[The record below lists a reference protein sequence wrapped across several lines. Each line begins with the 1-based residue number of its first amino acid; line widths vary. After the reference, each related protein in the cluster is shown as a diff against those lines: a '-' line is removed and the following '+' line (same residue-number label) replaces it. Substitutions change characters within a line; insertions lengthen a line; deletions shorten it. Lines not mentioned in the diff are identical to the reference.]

1 MFKTQ
6 QITKVELF
14 PVSLELLLFS
24 SRIILGYFQE
34 EFKATFLQR
43 GFRAHTKSEVKR
55 GIPHVQSLKVIPET
69 PDNRSGEGGERGGV
83 RSGRRKNRTWMV
95 GTEKD

>member
-14 PVSLELLLFS
+14 PVSLELLLLS

-34 EFKATFLQR
+34 EFKATFLKR
-43 GFRAHTKSEVKR
+43 WFRAHTKST
-55 GIPHVQSLKVIPET
+55 VIPA
-69 PDNRSGEGGERGGV
+69 PDNRGGGGGGEGGSKKWKKKEQNVDGWDWERLARIV
-83 RSGRRKNRTWMV
+83 PNERKA
-95 GTEKD
+95 